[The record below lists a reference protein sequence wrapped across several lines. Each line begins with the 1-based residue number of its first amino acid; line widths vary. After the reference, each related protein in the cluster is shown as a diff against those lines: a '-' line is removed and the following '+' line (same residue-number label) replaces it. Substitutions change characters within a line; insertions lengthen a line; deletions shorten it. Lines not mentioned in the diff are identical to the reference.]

1 MNDRR
6 LDDFEIDNV
15 RESGNRE
22 LIDGAF
28 ELWLAER
35 ALPRAEAERR
45 LDQLLLVASE
55 RDSGRVAGMVTTY
68 LETKPRL
75 RVPLWTLRAYVAA
88 DFRQRDI
95 GFHMLFAALDYHQD
109 RFTSGQD
116 RSGRGLYMEIENP
129 VIQRARNEA
138 VWQRSRFVFIGVNP
152 RGDHCRVRYF
162 DGARID

>member
-6 LDDFEIDNV
+6 LDEFDIDNV

-35 ALPRAEAERR
+35 ALPRQEAERR
-45 LDQLLLVASE
+45 LDQLLLVAREQS
-55 RDSGRVAGMVTTY
+55 SGRIAGMVTTY

-75 RVPLWTLRAYVAA
+75 RVPLWSMRAYVAEG
-88 DFRQRDI
+88 FRQRDI
-95 GFHMLFAALDYHQD
+95 GFHMLFATLDYHQQ
-109 RFTSGQD
+109 RFTSGED
-116 RSGRGLYMEIENP
+116 PSGRGLYMEIENP
-129 VIQRARNEA
+129 IIQRARNEA
-138 VWQRSRFVFIGVNP
+138 VWQRSGFVFIGLNT

-162 DGARID
+162 DGARLD